1 MCVFVLFSRVV
12 GCIIIIRTGYLE
24 CTCCYKMCHL
34 VLWLHFVQYFFV
46 VILCFITV
54 VWNGFLFIV
63 SRLWCVLPPPP
74 PTPYPSQIRFSSCVW
89 NCVCLKCVW
98 VCVCVGGGGL
108 CSQQKSVCVCVC
120 GGGGGGGICSWQNLQ
135 SHPSKW
141 SKYLPPPPPTHTH
154 TQFCLDVLQSLP
166 GETTNHEFAIVDFL
180 ML

>member
-74 PTPYPSQIRFSSCVW
+74 TPYPSQICFSRCVW

-108 CSQQKSVCVCVC
+108 CSQQKSVCV
-120 GGGGGGGICSWQNLQ
+120 GGGGICSWQNLQ

-141 SKYLPPPPPTHTH
+141 SKYLPPPSPHTH
-154 TQFCLDVLQSLP
+154 TILFRCTAKSTRWNNL
-166 GETTNHEFAIVDFL
+166 TNHEFAIVDFL